1 MFTQQVEK
9 NKPVRPQKVQAL
21 LWLYRIIKIHK
32 AAQLLFPMFRI
43 PKGKF
48 IMPNFHQDEST
59 RSNLQLKSVF
69 ATFEINS
76 SDNIYAYL
84 AVTHPCEYYRNF
96 LIRYL

>member
-9 NKPVRPQKVQAL
+9 NKPVRPQKVQTL

-43 PKGKF
+43 YKGKF
-48 IMPNFHQDEST
+48 IIPNFHQDEST
-59 RSNLQLKSVF
+59 RSNLQLKSIF
-69 ATFEINS
+69 ATFEINL

-84 AVTHPCEYYRNF
+84 AVNHPNEYYRNC
-96 LIRYL
+96 LIRHL